1 MHFRVTQQFTLD
13 CTQMLETTAEKR
25 RLFVFESHVIR
36 VHVWDLPLR
45 PRQTNCVRARTMVWQ
60 QSKSNARLVYFYHM
74 LSFHALFLR
83 YHHYSAQGLFPFVFT
98 QS

>member
-45 PRQTNCVRARTMVWQ
+45 PRQTNCVRARTMVWR
-60 QSKSNARLVYFYHM
+60 SRTAVKIKREAYTRGHVNSSDGN
-74 LSFHALFLR
+74 
-83 YHHYSAQGLFPFVFT
+83 HYL
-98 QS
+98 